1 MERTNFPTMFGEW
14 VKQRRRVLDL
24 TQKELAQQAGCS
36 VSALRKIESGERR
49 PSKQLARLLA
59 ESLKIS
65 SEDQL
70 TFIRVARGDLNLE
83 RLHLPS
89 FDSSSTESQPH
100 STPFSKRLPF
110 QPTPLIGRDSELAA
124 MEKLF
129 TNPQCRLLTLTG
141 MGGIGKTHLAI
152 EFASRLS
159 SSFPG
164 GIYYVP
170 LTSIK
175 STEAIVPGIAAAF
188 ELVFSG
194 TGDPREELINYM
206 AAQMTK
212 AALLVLD
219 NLEHL
224 LAPSNPGG
232 TIGAVDLVSELLQ
245 RVPSLRVLTTSRERL
260 NLLGEWTY
268 EIHGLEIP
276 PQEFTGSLDNYSAAV
291 LFTQSSHRAK
301 ADFEV
306 TEEEQA
312 AIIQICHLV
321 EGVPL
326 AIELAAAWV
335 NILSCQEI
343 LKEIHSNIDFL
354 TTTMHD
360 VPERHRSL
368 KATFEHSWKLLST
381 DERDVLSRLSVFH
394 GRFDRSAAEKIGG
407 ASLPVL
413 ASLVSKSLVRHLEH
427 GRYDL
432 HEVVR
437 QYALSHLD
445 EDPQQCLLTC
455 DLHSDYYL
463 KFISTFEKSL
473 KNAAQQEA
481 MWEIS
486 SVLDDIRAAWRWA
499 VKQQKY
505 PKIGAALRSVGWYFE
520 VAGLLRE
527 GIERLEPLIQAL
539 QAEARDDGLD
549 RLLGTA
555 LLHQGLL
562 HFRKG
567 LFVRAEELYKDS
579 IAMFRNTDDQARLAD
594 GLIFLGTLT
603 HLNGNFL
610 QAKELLSEGLEYAQ
624 ASDAQWFVAYAIYN
638 IGYVDSLMGE
648 YQKGYEKMLI
658 GLDKFRLV
666 GDPHYIALGFNFIV
680 PTLIKLGHYEEAK
693 NYMWESISLCEQ
705 TKNRWGMG
713 TAYRY
718 LGLVIMTEGDYQ
730 EAQVHF
736 RKSLEI
742 FGEYT
747 EGWDIAMSSL
757 YLGEAAIMEDD
768 ITEARKYFF
777 RALRIS
783 VDSQSIPIALDSL
796 VGLAHLQVQAGR
808 PEDALELSIY
818 ILVQPSISQDTR
830 DRAIEVGNEARKI
843 LTDSQ
848 IKVIEEEA
856 PKRTLQEIVRHF
868 TLENMTGNSP

>member
-14 VKQRRRVLDL
+14 VKKRRKALDL
-24 TQKELAQQAGCS
+24 TQKELAHHAGCS

-49 PSKQLARLLA
+49 PSKQLAKLLA
-59 ESLKIS
+59 GSLKIP
-65 SEDQL
+65 SEEKQ
-70 TFIRVARGDLNLE
+70 TFIRVARGEINLE
-83 RLHLPS
+83 RLHSPS
-89 FDSSSTESQPH
+89 PDSSAAAPDPQPVTR
-100 STPFSKRLPF
+100 SNQIPL
-110 QPTPLIGRDSELAA
+110 QPTPLVGRESELAA
-124 MEKLF
+124 MKNLF
-129 TNPQCRLLTLTG
+129 DDPQCRLLTLTG
-141 MGGIGKTHLAI
+141 MGAIGKTRLAI
-152 EFASRLS
+152 EFASRQLP
-159 SSFPG
+159 SFPG

-175 STEAIVPGIAAAF
+175 SADAIIPGIAAAF
-188 ELVFSG
+188 GLVFTG

-206 AAQMTK
+206 AALMTQT
-212 AALLVLD
+212 ALLVLD
-219 NLEHL
+219 NFEHL
-224 LAPSNPGG
+224 LGPSTPGG

-245 RVPSLRVLTTSRERL
+245 RIPPLRVLTTSRERL

-268 EIHGLEIP
+268 EIHGLETP
-276 PQEFTGSLDNYSAAV
+276 PQEFAGSLDNYSAAV
-291 LFTQSSHRAK
+291 LFMQSSHRAK

-306 TEEEQA
+306 TEEEQT
-312 AIIQICHLV
+312 AIIQICRLV

-326 AIELAAAWV
+326 AIELAAAWI

-360 VPERHRSL
+360 VPKRHRSL
-368 KATFEHSWKLLST
+368 KATFEHSWKLLSA
-381 DERDVLSRLSVFH
+381 DEREVLSRLSVFH
-394 GRFDRSAAEKIGG
+394 GRFDRSAAEKIAE

-445 EDPQQCLLTC
+445 EDPQLCLLTC

-463 KFISTFEKSL
+463 KFISRFEKSL
-473 KNAAQQEA
+473 KNAKQQEA

-486 SVLDDIRAAWRWA
+486 SVLDNIRAAWRWA

-505 PKIGAALRSVGWYFE
+505 PIIGAALRSVGWYFE

-527 GIERLEPLIQAL
+527 GVERLEPLIQAL
-539 QAEARDDGLD
+539 QAEVRDDGLD

-567 LFVRAEELYKDS
+567 LFVRAEELYKEG
-579 IAMFRNTDDQARLAD
+579 IAILRNTDDQARLAD
-594 GLIFLGTLT
+594 GLIFLGILT

-610 QAKELLSEGLEYAQ
+610 QAKVLLNEGLEYAQ

-638 IGYVDSLMGE
+638 IGYVDSLMGD
-648 YQKGYEKMLI
+648 YQKGYKKMLV

-666 GDPHYIALGFNFIV
+666 GDPHYIALGLNFLV
-680 PTLIKLGHYEEAK
+680 PILIKLGHYEEAK
-693 NYMWESISLCEQ
+693 AFMWESIALCEK

-718 LGLVIMTEGDYQ
+718 LGSVIMAKGQYT
-730 EAQVHF
+730 EAQAHF
-736 RKSLEI
+736 HKSLEI

-747 EGWDIAMSSL
+747 EGWDIALSSL
-757 YLGEAAIMEDD
+757 YLGEAAMMEDNL
-768 ITEARKYFF
+768 TEARKYVL

-796 VGLAHLQVQAGR
+796 VGLAHLQVQDGR
-808 PEDALELSIY
+808 PEDALELSIH
-818 ILVQPSISQDTR
+818 ILDHPSISQDTR
-830 DRAIEVGNEARKI
+830 DRAIEVGNEARKM
-843 LTDSQ
+843 LTNRQ

-856 PKRTLQEIVRHF
+856 PKRTLQEIVSPF
-868 TLENMTGNSP
+868 TLVDLKGIFK